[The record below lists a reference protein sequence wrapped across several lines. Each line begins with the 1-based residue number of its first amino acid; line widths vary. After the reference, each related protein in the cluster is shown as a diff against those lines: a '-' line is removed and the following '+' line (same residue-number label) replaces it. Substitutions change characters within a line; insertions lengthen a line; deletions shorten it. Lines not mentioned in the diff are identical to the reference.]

1 MSTIKKFEELVIW
14 QNARKLINEI
24 YKEMNGIKDFGFK
37 DQIQRASV
45 SIMNNIAE
53 GFERYSDTEFRRFL
67 DISKA
72 SCGEVRSM
80 LYLAEDLHYLN
91 NNTAENAIKYF
102 AKWRRLVSGRVAES
116 GVNDFCLFLT
126 ISQTCERKGISFL
139 NFLLSKEKNIDKIT
153 GHLKLL

>member
-53 GFERYSDTEFRRFL
+53 GFERYSDTEF
-67 DISKA
+67 
-72 SCGEVRSM
+72 
-80 LYLAEDLHYLN
+80 
-91 NNTAENAIKYF
+91 
-102 AKWRRLVSGRVAES
+102 
-116 GVNDFCLFLT
+116 
-126 ISQTCERKGISFL
+126 
-139 NFLLSKEKNIDKIT
+139 
-153 GHLKLL
+153 

>member
-1 MSTIKKFEELVIW
+1 MSTIKKIEELVIW

-91 NNTAENAIKYF
+91 NNTAENLQKD
-102 AKWRRLVSGRVAES
+102 WRLISGS
-116 GVNDFCLFLT
+116 IQNL
-126 ISQTCERKGISFL
+126 INS
-139 NFLLSKEKNIDKIT
+139 
-153 GHLKLL
+153 LKS

>member
-91 NNTAENAIKYF
+91 NNTAENLRKDC
-102 AKWRRLVSGRVAES
+102 RL
-116 GVNDFCLFLT
+116 
-126 ISQTCERKGISFL
+126 ISSSIQNLINS
-139 NFLLSKEKNIDKIT
+139 
-153 GHLKLL
+153 LKS

>member
-91 NNTAENAIKYF
+91 NYTAENLRKDC
-102 AKWRRLVSGRVAES
+102 RLISGS
-116 GVNDFCLFLT
+116 IQNS
-126 ISQTCERKGISFL
+126 INS
-139 NFLLSKEKNIDKIT
+139 
-153 GHLKLL
+153 LKS